1 MLFMFILGYD
11 FFISV
16 CIPVFSPIYAL
27 KGVLKNTLR
36 LTGVFHLTKCLDF
49 QIKFNAAFGH

>member
-1 MLFMFILGYD
+1 MFILGYD